1 MTATTRKASTHHI
14 KMTTGIASYSG
25 RWWWGGSVDVT
36 VLQVSFRFQAH
47 VASTLVTHCSL
58 ANKVDTSNF
67 RDPHL
72 ARKPDRFP
80 LPSFTEQSEPCAW
93 QF

>member
-1 MTATTRKASTHHI
+1 
-14 KMTTGIASYSG
+14 
-25 RWWWGGSVDVT
+25 VT

-47 VASTLVTHCSL
+47 IASTLVAHCSL

-72 ARKPDRFP
+72 AGEPDRFS
-80 LPSFTEQSEPCAW
+80 LPSFAEQLGPSAR
-93 QF
+93 QFGQLSIG